1 MTEEELLRLID
12 GLDAARLE
20 TWRAT
25 GWVRPRITST
35 GLDYAEVDV
44 ARTRLIVEM
53 QDAMALDEEA
63 VPVVLSL
70 LDQVY
75 GLRYRLRSLARAVK
89 AQPQEIQAKIW
100 GRLAEED

>member
-1 MTEEELLRLID
+1 MTEEELLQLVD

-20 TWRAT
+20 AWRAT
-25 GWVRPRITST
+25 GWVRPRITAA
-35 GLDYAEVDV
+35 GFEYQEIDV

-63 VPVVLSL
+63 LPVVLSL

-75 GLRYRLRSLARAVK
+75 GLRYRLRTLARAVK
-89 AQPQEIQAKIW
+89 AQPTEVQARIL
-100 GRLAEED
+100 GCLAEED